1 MSSAPTASTT
11 TGPPT
16 GLPAAGPA
24 SAADL
29 SAADQLLALHR
40 AGRLAAEYPR
50 LAALLAD
57 LTDPELARTGL
68 LLARLDPDQV
78 LAAHP
83 ATPILSVALTGH
95 GTLAALPPA
104 LAAEFARHGLLLR
117 HRVSEF
123 DSYVF
128 DLADPDSELYA
139 FEPDLTV
146 CLLDP
151 EVVFDEAPLPWRPA
165 DLAPVLTAKLDL
177 IERLVAT
184 FTATSRA
191 TLVLNTLPLP
201 AAYARQLVDHRSRAE
216 LGALWRRANAR
227 LLDLA
232 AAHPGLVVV
241 DLDPLLAEGLPARD
255 PRLARYTK
263 AHLSNQLLA
272 RYARELGHL
281 ARHLTGRTRK
291 CLVLDLDDT
300 LWGGTLGEDGP
311 DGIEVADGYRGEAFA
326 AFQRTVKQLAAQGV
340 MTAVVSKNEPEPVR
354 AAFRDHPRMTLR
366 EADLLRI
373 TANWRPKDQNL
384 AELAA
389 DLNIGLDSLVF
400 VDDSPYE
407 LGLVRHALPAVAT
420 VAVDGEPALHAEKLL
435 RDGWFDVLELTGED
449 RARVAR
455 YREELDRRDF
465 LHAFGSLD
473 DYLRELSVRVEFA
486 ALTPEELPRAA
497 QLTLRTNQFHLAT
510 ERLQPAELA
519 ARAARPGALVL
530 GVRASD
536 RFGSNGLVG
545 LVLARRDAGQLVID
559 NFLLSCRVFSRGI
572 EGACL
577 AALLAHARA
586 LGLGAVLGRY
596 RPGAKNAIVRDFY
609 PRYGFT
615 LDPAA
620 DALPDAAPDA
630 GRPGL
635 LTFRHDLAELPAFPD
650 HLQLSTDL
658 VGVPR

>member
-1 MSSAPTASTT
+1 MSSAATASTP
-11 TGPPT
+11 TGP
-16 GLPAAGPA
+16 AAPPPG
-24 SAADL
+24 
-29 SAADQLLALHR
+29 ADQLLALHR

-57 LTDPELARTGL
+57 LSEPELARAGL
-68 LLARLDPDQV
+68 LLARLDPAQV

-83 ATPILSVALTGH
+83 AVPTVSVALTGH

-139 FEPDLTV
+139 YGADLTL

-165 DLAPVLTAKLDL
+165 DLEPVLAAKLDL
-177 IERLVAT
+177 VAALAAGFER
-184 FTATSRA
+184 SGRG

-216 LGALWRRANAR
+216 LGALWRRANAQ

-232 AAHPGLVVV
+232 AAHPRLVVL

-272 RYARELGHL
+272 RYAREIGHL

-291 CLVLDLDDT
+291 CLVLDLDET
-300 LWGGTLGEDGP
+300 LWGGVLGEDGIE
-311 DGIEVADGYRGEAFA
+311 GIEVADSYRGEAFA

-340 MTAVVSKNEPEPVR
+340 MTAVVSKNETERVR

-366 EADLLRI
+366 EPDLLRI
-373 TANWRPKDQNL
+373 AANWRPKDQNL

-389 DLNIGLDSLVF
+389 DLNIGPDSLVF
-400 VDDSPYE
+400 VDDNPYE

-420 VAVDGEPALHAEKLL
+420 VAVDGEPALHSDRLL
-435 RDGWFDVLELTGED
+435 RDGWFDVIELTGED

-455 YREELDRRDF
+455 YREDLDRRDF
-465 LHAFGSLD
+465 LHAFGSLA
-473 DYLRELSVRVEFA
+473 DYLRELAVRVEFT
-486 ALTPEELPRAA
+486 ALTVEQLPRAA

-519 ARAARPGALVL
+519 DRCAQPDALVL
-530 GVRASD
+530 GVRTAD

-545 LVLARRDAGQLVID
+545 LVLARHRDDRLEIE

-586 LGLGAVLGRY
+586 LGHTAVLGHY
-596 RPGAKNAIVRDFY
+596 RPGDRNGIVRDFY

-615 LDPAA
+615 A
-620 DALPDAAPDA
+620 DGERD
-630 GRPGL
+630 GL
-635 LTFRHDLAELPAFPD
+635 LVFRHDLAELPPVPA